1 MRILNDIESNM
12 KVKFGAETK
21 EIANSVI
28 NRVETAKSLFMERLQ
43 KQGKFKE
50 TESEAQRLEIL
61 LGGSNTELT
70 AVRKVK
76 LITDES
82 PIK

>member
-1 MRILNDIESNM
+1 MRILNDIESTM

-21 EIANSVI
+21 EIATSVI

-43 KQGKFKE
+43 KQGKFKK

-70 AVRKVK
+70 AVRRVK

-82 PIK
+82 PLK